1 MLYLPGFVLYAALI
15 KYIKDTPNIQHIN
28 IVEMPSISQA
38 EAYFAGVKNLSL
50 AQLQEL
56 FIVKEVTNN
65 NKQLIFGNK

>member
-1 MLYLPGFVLYAALI
+1 MSKYGL
-15 KYIKDTPNIQHIN
+15 YIKSKLEHNQHIN

-56 FIVKEVTNN
+56 LIVKEVTNN